1 MPCLA
6 VPCFLTRFSTV
17 VQERQLGWLLK
28 EYGNAQY
35 VPMNALLAHLQQEI
49 QVCHCHRADVAPAS
63 AADGCLCIC
72 LLQHVDALESQQ
84 PQAPGFP
91 VGPNG
96 YEPPSDSSMGDQ
108 PQHKYMR
115 HSFPPQLTSPMKRQV
130 NPQTGLYSFGH
141 DVAMGPGQDNSTGF
155 FGQNNGQ

>member
-1 MPCLA
+1 MVCLA
-6 VPCFLTRFSTV
+6 LSLIPHTFSTA

-49 QVCHCHRADVAPAS
+49 QVHHCHRADVAPAS
-63 AADGCLCIC
+63 AADGCICAC

-91 VGPNG
+91 AGPNC
-96 YEPPSDSSMGDQ
+96 YEPPSDTSMGDQ
-108 PQHKYMR
+108 PQHKFMR
-115 HSFPPQLTSPMKRQV
+115 HSFSQQLTSPMKRQV

-141 DVAMGPGQDNSTGF
+141 DMAMGPGPDNSTSF
-155 FGQNNGQ
+155 FGQNSGQ